1 MAEAVVDGSADAAS
15 ADALRVLVVD
25 DEPHV
30 RSLLRLVLKYQ
41 GFAVEVAEDGPAAL
55 RAVEAFKPDLI
66 ILDLMLPG
74 IDGIEVA
81 ETLRGDPDRLIIML
95 TARDQTADK
104 IAGLRAGGDDYMV
117 KPFDPE
123 ELIAR
128 IHAVVRRRRPDHSS
142 ALHAGP
148 IVLDQSRRTVT
159 VQGEQVSLTRRE
171 YGLLRLFMCNPRQV
185 LTRQMILDRVW
196 GYDFFGDE
204 NNVEVYVGYLRRK
217 LGSARDLIET
227 VRGVGYCLNI

>member
-1 MAEAVVDGSADAAS
+1 MSNDNLSESAS
-15 ADALRVLVVD
+15 AALRILVVD

-30 RSLLRLVLKYQ
+30 RSLLRLILKYQ
-41 GFAVEVAEDGPAAL
+41 GFEVAVAEDGPAAL
-55 RAVEAFKPDLI
+55 REVEAFKPDLI
-66 ILDLMLPG
+66 VLDLMLPG
-74 IDGIEVA
+74 IDGLEVA

-104 IAGLRAGGDDYMV
+104 VAGLRAGGDDYMV

-128 IHAVVRRRRPDHSS
+128 IHAVVRRRRPDHSQV
-142 ALHAGP
+142 LHAGP
-148 IVLDQSRRTVT
+148 ITLDQNRREVT
-159 VQGEQVSLTRRE
+159 VHDEPVSLTRRE

-185 LTRQMILDRVW
+185 LPRQLILDRVW

-204 NNVEVYVGYLRRK
+204 NNVEVYVAYLRRK
-217 LGSARDLIET
+217 LGSARELIET